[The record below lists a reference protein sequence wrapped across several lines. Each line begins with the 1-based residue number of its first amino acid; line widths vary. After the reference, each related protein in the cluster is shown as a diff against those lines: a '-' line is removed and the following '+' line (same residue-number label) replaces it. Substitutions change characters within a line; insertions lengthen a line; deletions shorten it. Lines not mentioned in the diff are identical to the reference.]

1 MLSRIF
7 IFLILICTSFSCQET
22 ERKTPKPLNPN
33 GDSELALLMRE
44 LQTNTSIIKN
54 EIEKV
59 NFDSSEKSNN
69 EYFAKLIESR
79 HKLTE
84 AEPSDKNL
92 KSTNTYSNF
101 VKMYNYS
108 VSNFLD
114 NNIKT
119 NNYNNM
125 INNCISCHQQ
135 FCLGTIATINKL
147 KIK

>member
-7 IFLILICTSFSCQET
+7 IFLILISNSFSCQET
-22 ERKTPKPLNPN
+22 GRKTPKPLNPN

-44 LQTNTSIIKN
+44 LQTNTSI
-54 EIEKV
+54 IEKV

-135 FCLGTIATINKL
+135 FCLGTISTINKL

>member
-1 MLSRIF
+1 MLSRILF
-7 IFLILICTSFSCQET
+7 FLIIISNTFSCQET
-22 ERKTPKPLNPN
+22 KEKIPKPLNPN

-59 NFDSSEKSNN
+59 NFNPSEKSNN

-79 HKLTE
+79 HKLTK
-84 AEPSDKNL
+84 AEPSDENL

-135 FCLGTIATINKL
+135 FCLGTISTINKL

>member
-1 MLSRIF
+1 
-7 IFLILICTSFSCQET
+7 
-22 ERKTPKPLNPN
+22 
-33 GDSELALLMRE
+33 MRE

-135 FCLGTIATINKL
+135 FCLGTISTINKL

>member
-1 MLSRIF
+1 MLNRIF
-7 IFLILICTSFSCQET
+7 IFLILISNTFSCQET
-22 ERKTPKPLNPN
+22 KEKLPKPLNPN
-33 GDSELALLMRE
+33 GDSELAILMRE

-54 EIEKV
+54 EIEKA
-59 NFDSSEKSNN
+59 NFDPSKKSNN
-69 EYFAKLIESR
+69 EYFAKLIEGR
-79 HKLTE
+79 HKLIK

-92 KSTNTYSNF
+92 KSTNTYSSF
-101 VKMYNYS
+101 VTMYNYS

-119 NNYNNM
+119 KNYNNM

-135 FCLGTIATINKL
+135 FCLGTIATISKL

>member
-1 MLSRIF
+1 MLSRILF
-7 IFLILICTSFSCQET
+7 FLIIISNSFSCQET
-22 ERKTPKPLNPN
+22 KEKIPKPLNPN

-59 NFDSSEKSNN
+59 NFNPSEKSNN

-79 HKLTE
+79 HKLTK

-92 KSTNTYSNF
+92 KSTNTYYNF

-108 VSNFLD
+108 VSNFLN

-135 FCLGTIATINKL
+135 FCLGTISTINKL

>member
-1 MLSRIF
+1 
-7 IFLILICTSFSCQET
+7 
-22 ERKTPKPLNPN
+22 
-33 GDSELALLMRE
+33 MRE

-59 NFDSSEKSNN
+59 NFDPSENSNN

-79 HKLTE
+79 HKLIE

>member
-1 MLSRIF
+1 MLSRILF
-7 IFLILICTSFSCQET
+7 FLIIISNTFSCQET
-22 ERKTPKPLNPN
+22 KEKIPKPLNPN

-59 NFDSSEKSNN
+59 NFNPSEKSNN

-79 HKLTE
+79 HKLTK

-108 VSNFLD
+108 VSNFLN

-135 FCLGTIATINKL
+135 FCLGTISTINKL